1 MRIVVAHNRYREA
14 QPSGENTIVDSE
26 IAQLTAAG
34 VEVLPFIRSS
44 DEIPS
49 MSKAAKA
56 LLPISPIWA
65 PRAQQ
70 DLSRL
75 LTEHRPD
82 VLHLHN
88 PYPLISPWVV
98 RTAHKHGVPV
108 VQTVHNYRQV
118 CSSGIY
124 FRDGVICQDC
134 KGRAL
139 GIPAIKH
146 RCYRDSAAQ
155 SALMAT
161 TLAVHRGTWRS
172 VDRYIALTT
181 AIADHL
187 REYGIP
193 DDRIVVKP
201 NAVPDPGRPAPLGD
215 GFLYMARLSP
225 EKGVDLLLDAWRR
238 HPVGTLG
245 TLRIAG
251 DGELRP
257 LVEAAVAERPDV
269 VYLGQLD
276 RAGVQAAVEASA
288 VVIAASMWHDVL
300 PTVIIEALSS
310 GRPVLGTALGGIPY
324 LVGADAPHEP
334 AGTGPAAVASAVA
347 GHYPPPAGPP
357 AVPAGLVSGTAGWVV
372 PPDPAVLAAAL
383 PVARAGAAALSAPA
397 RLRYEQTFHPDVV
410 IKRHLDIYAGVT
422 RSH

>member
-26 IAQLTAAG
+26 IAQLSAAG

-98 RTAHKHGVPV
+98 RTAHRHGVPV

-124 FRDGVICQDC
+124 FRDGAICQDC

-139 GIPAIKH
+139 GVPAIVH

-172 VDRYIALTT
+172 VDRFIALTS

-187 REYGIP
+187 RDYGIP

-201 NAVPDPGRPAPLGD
+201 NAVPDPGAPAPLGD
-215 GFLYMARLSP
+215 GFLYMARLTP
-225 EKGVDLLLDAWRR
+225 EKGLGLLLEAWRR
-238 HPVGTLG
+238 HPVGSLG
-245 TLRIAG
+245 TLRVAG

-257 LVEAAVAERPDV
+257 LVEAAAAERSDV

-276 RAGVQAAVEASA
+276 RAGVRAAVEASA

-300 PTVIIEALSS
+300 PTVIIEAMAS

-324 LVGADAPHEP
+324 LVGADGSREP
-334 AGTGPAAVASAVA
+334 AVASAGASTGISVP
-347 GHYPPPAGPP
+347 PPPAG
-357 AVPAGLVSGTAGWVV
+357 VVTGTAGWVV
-372 PPDPAVLAAAL
+372 PPDPAAMAAAF
-383 PVARAGAAALSAPA
+383 PVARAGAAALSPPA

-410 IKRHLDIYAGVT
+410 TKRLLDIYAGVART
-422 RSH
+422 AHPA

>member
-14 QPSGENTIVDSE
+14 QPSGENTMVDSE
-26 IAQLTAAG
+26 IGQLTAAG

-49 MSKAAKA
+49 MPKSAKA
-56 LLPISPIWA
+56 LLPISPIYA

-88 PYPLISPWVV
+88 PYPLLSPWVV

-139 GIPAIKH
+139 AVPSIVH
-146 RCYRDSAAQ
+146 RCYRDSRAQ
-155 SALMAT
+155 SALMAA

-172 VDRYIALTT
+172 VDRFIALTS

-187 REYGIP
+187 TDYGIP
-193 DDRIVVKP
+193 AERIVIKP
-201 NAVPDPGRPAPLGD
+201 NAVPDPGAPTPLGD
-215 GFLYMARLSP
+215 GFLFLARLTP

-238 HPVGTLG
+238 HPVGSLG
-245 TLRIAG
+245 TLRVAG

-257 LVEAAVAERPDV
+257 LVEAAAAERADV

-276 RAGVQAAVEASA
+276 RAGVRAAVEASA

-300 PTVIIEALSS
+300 PTVIIEALAS

-347 GHYPPPAGPP
+347 GHAPPPAGPP
-357 AVPAGLVSGTAGWVV
+357 AIPAGLLGGTAGWVV
-372 PPDPAVLAAAL
+372 PPDPAALAAAL
-383 PVARAGAAALSAPA
+383 PVARAGAALLSAPA

-410 IKRHLDIYAGVT
+410 LKRHLAIYASLT
-422 RSH
+422 R